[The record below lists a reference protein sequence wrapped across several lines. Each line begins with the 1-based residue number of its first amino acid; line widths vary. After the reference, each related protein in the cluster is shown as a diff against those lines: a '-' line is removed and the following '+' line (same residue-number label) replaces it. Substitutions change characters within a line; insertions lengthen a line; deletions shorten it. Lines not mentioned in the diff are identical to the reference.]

1 MTEGWGTWEEDRRYV
16 NADGTH
22 LIVVSKRTQNYGGEE
37 KTFWKTER
45 RNSPSS
51 AAPSACIAR
60 RLVRASGSVRVANGP
75 ETRMDAREP

>member
-1 MTEGWGTWEEDRRYV
+1 V

-45 RNSPSS
+45 RKLSKLS
-51 AAPSACIAR
+51 R
-60 RLVRASGSVRVANGP
+60 TERLYCEATRSSVRVASGP